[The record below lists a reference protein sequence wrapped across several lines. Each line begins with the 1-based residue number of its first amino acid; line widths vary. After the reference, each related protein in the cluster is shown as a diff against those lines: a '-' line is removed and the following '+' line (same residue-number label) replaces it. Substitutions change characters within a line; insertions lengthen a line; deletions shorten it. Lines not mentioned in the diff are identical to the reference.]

1 MVIKESNNLIYQKNP
16 ILPDG
21 SGFYSPP
28 PKSIL
33 EKFEHLDG
41 KLVLH
46 FKNRF
51 IAFIRAKNLEGERE
65 LYKVTTKLLDFIGK
79 SYQEILD
86 FDF

>member
-1 MVIKESNNLIYQKNP
+1 MVIKESKNLIYQKNS
-16 ILPDG
+16 LMPDG
-21 SGFYSPP
+21 TGSFCPP

-33 EKFEHLDG
+33 ENFEHLDG

-51 IAFIRAKNLEGERE
+51 IAFLRAKNLEGERE
-65 LYKVTTKLLDFIGK
+65 LYKVATKLSDFIGK
-79 SYQEILD
+79 SYEEILN